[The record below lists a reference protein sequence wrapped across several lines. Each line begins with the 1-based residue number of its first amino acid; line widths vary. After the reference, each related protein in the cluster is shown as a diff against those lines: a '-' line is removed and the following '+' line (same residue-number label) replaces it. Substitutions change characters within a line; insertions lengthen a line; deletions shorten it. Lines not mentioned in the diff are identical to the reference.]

1 MTKDHTPIGVLR
13 DIIAKRP
20 DIGSE
25 RLLRVFEA
33 YVYDDAELR
42 RAIIQHA
49 FASALIELSAQPS
62 AGKSRCAPAVHLA
75 TVRQPKPL

>member
-42 RAIIQHA
+42 RAIIHHA
-49 FASALIELSAQPS
+49 FASAHRRSPVR
-62 AGKSRCAPAVHLA
+62 GKAVVHPRCI
-75 TVRQPKPL
+75 